1 MGFNRGICTLGMALA
16 LAACGG
22 GGGGASPP
30 VATGGTAQGLWQGT
44 TNTGYNVALAVLD
57 DSTTWGFYYYAQTI
71 YGAFNGQASGNGSAF
86 SGTGSFYNFA
96 SQSATTD
103 SFNGTVTPHTTLSAT
118 DTRGDVVTAT
128 YSSLNSSTPTLAS
141 LAGSYTGNATTKT
154 SGNQRTTLALDA
166 SGHLSG
172 TNAGCTVSGTVSP
185 RTGVTGVFNLS
196 VGFSGTCL
204 LGSGTTASGIAVVD
218 TTQSPPVVYAMG
230 LNPGKTDG
238 FMFAGSQS
246 NPTGSSGLTFNLQQ
260 AFVGAIQSGQSLKLN
275 VSGTCLG
282 TYVTNTTTP
291 TPATFESIVGYS
303 TTTTA
308 TRTLSNCTP
317 AVSQD
322 TELVYYNAAYMP
334 TGDVDSGLSLYGKYT
349 PVPTIPTSASVGASG
364 TLSTVQFW
372 TDASKATAAGSVTVS
387 YSLLP
392 DTTTTAIA
400 RLTMAFYNPVSVL
413 QYTITKNYR
422 LDNSG
427 ALQVIGMSVAY
438 AGGAT
443 LYYQ

>member
-1 MGFNRGICTLGMALA
+1 M
-16 LAACGG
+16 
-22 GGGGASPP
+22 
-30 VATGGTAQGLWQGT
+30 
-44 TNTGYNVALAVLD
+44 
-57 DSTTWGFYYYAQTI
+57 
-71 YGAFNGQASGNGSAF
+71 
-86 SGTGSFYNFA
+86 
-96 SQSATTD
+96 
-103 SFNGTVTPHTTLSAT
+103 
-118 DTRGDVVTAT
+118 
-128 YSSLNSSTPTLAS
+128 
-141 LAGSYTGNATTKT
+141 
-154 SGNQRTTLALDA
+154 
-166 SGHLSG
+166 
-172 TNAGCTVSGTVSP
+172 
-185 RTGVTGVFNLS
+185 
-196 VGFSGTCL
+196 
-204 LGSGTTASGIAVVD
+204 
-218 TTQSPPVVYAMG
+218 
-230 LNPGKTDG
+230 
-238 FMFAGSQS
+238 
-246 NPTGSSGLTFNLQQ
+246 
-260 AFVGAIQSGQSLKLN
+260 
-275 VSGTCLG
+275 SGTCLG
-282 TYVTNTTTP
+282 SYVTNTTTP